1 MKVAIYKIFRSGK
14 FYKSLMMYFL
24 TFTCLSALL
33 ILFLTSHFVKET
45 IITKHL
51 ENYLT
56 YTHKSIETNVTEFVN
71 NINLQSYYLT
81 QNKNVYNI
89 LLNDKMSESEKSAEL
104 DEIFSTAYGE
114 SDDISYI
121 SIITNDQNVFNFS
134 NEDDI
139 VPSCTTDFI
148 ENDTSYG
155 TYIYTT
161 PKTDTNGNN
170 YIVFGKKF
178 KNYNTNYDMGYLLFY
193 VKESKICSIYENSIL
208 TGGTSYITH
217 KNFVISHPD
226 KSQLGA
232 KLYNAPEDT
241 TSENLK
247 ESYNNKYIYTSGEIK
262 NTPIP
267 NLKMHNVISI
277 DSLHVFV
284 KKLNM
289 DIILISFLNIIISML
304 IALFLSRR
312 LGNSITTLKSRM
324 ADYGNGKDVD
334 FSAFK
339 NDEIKALEDSFEKL
353 VTEIDILIEKNNEEK
368 RRQKVAELAAL
379 QAQINPHF
387 IYNTLDTISW
397 LAKIKKQPQIEKIV
411 MAFASFF
418 RISLHKGDNII
429 TIEEEIEHIKS
440 YITIEQIRFP
450 DLFNIIFDISPE
462 ILHLKTIK
470 IILQPLV
477 ENSIKHGFFKLYHPF
492 ELTIKV

>member
-217 KNFVISHPD
+217 KN
-226 KSQLGA
+226 
-232 KLYNAPEDT
+232 
-241 TSENLK
+241 
-247 ESYNNKYIYTSGEIK
+247 
-262 NTPIP
+262 
-267 NLKMHNVISI
+267 
-277 DSLHVFV
+277 
-284 KKLNM
+284 
-289 DIILISFLNIIISML
+289 
-304 IALFLSRR
+304 
-312 LGNSITTLKSRM
+312 
-324 ADYGNGKDVD
+324 
-334 FSAFK
+334 
-339 NDEIKALEDSFEKL
+339 
-353 VTEIDILIEKNNEEK
+353 
-368 RRQKVAELAAL
+368 
-379 QAQINPHF
+379 
-387 IYNTLDTISW
+387 
-397 LAKIKKQPQIEKIV
+397 
-411 MAFASFF
+411 
-418 RISLHKGDNII
+418 
-429 TIEEEIEHIKS
+429 
-440 YITIEQIRFP
+440 
-450 DLFNIIFDISPE
+450 
-462 ILHLKTIK
+462 
-470 IILQPLV
+470 
-477 ENSIKHGFFKLYHPF
+477 
-492 ELTIKV
+492 